1 LRREHSRSY
10 LHMPTPEPI
19 SVIYDGDCRF
29 CTRALRAIQPFD
41 PHGIVRPYDSHASE
55 RIANRFPMLAG
66 VDFDQAMF
74 VVTKQG
80 TVFRGYFAFKEIL
93 RRLPLTWPLLLF
105 FYMPGADAVGPRV
118 YAWVARNRR
127 RLGCTTETCDL
138 PTPRSGQ
145 PPGAQ

>member
-1 LRREHSRSY
+1 
-10 LHMPTPEPI
+10 MPAPESI

-29 CTRALRAIQPFD
+29 CTRALRAIQRLD
-41 PHGIVRPYDSHASE
+41 PRGIMQLFDSHASE
-55 RIANRFPMLAG
+55 LVADRFPMLAG
-66 VDFDQAMF
+66 ADFDQAMF
-74 VVTKQG
+74 AVTVQG

-138 PTPRSGQ
+138 PTPRSGRT
-145 PPGAQ
+145 PGAQ